1 MPVNKSAFKRY
12 LIIIRELRGASY
24 DMPLTRF
31 ALADKVNSSL
41 GNDTSAAMI
50 EKDIHTLRHD
60 SDLAFFVPIR
70 ARKLGYWIED
80 DYLLSAHIAKMWRI

>member
-12 LIIIRELRGASY
+12 LILIRELRGASY
-24 DMPLTRF
+24 EMPLSRF
-31 ALADKVNSSL
+31 ALADKINSSL
-41 GNDTSAAMI
+41 GNDISDATV

-80 DYLLSAHIAKMWRI
+80 DYLLSDHIAKSWRI

>member
-12 LIIIRELRGASY
+12 LVIIRELRGASY
-24 DMPLTRF
+24 DMPLSRF
-31 ALADKVNSSL
+31 ALADRINLFL
-41 GNDTSAAMI
+41 GNDTSAATV

-70 ARKLGYWIED
+70 ARRNGYWIED
-80 DYLLSAHIAKMWRI
+80 DYLLSEHIAKTWRI

>member
-12 LIIIRELRGASY
+12 LVIIRELRAASY
-24 DMPLTRF
+24 DQPLSRF
-31 ALADKVNSSL
+31 ALADKINSSL
-41 GNDTSAAMI
+41 GNDISAATI

-70 ARKLGYWIED
+70 ARRLGYWIDD
-80 DYLLSAHIAKMWRI
+80 DYLLSEHIAKTWRI

>member
-12 LIIIRELRGASY
+12 LVIIRELRGASY
-24 DMPLTRF
+24 DQPLTRF
-31 ALADKVNSSL
+31 ALADKINSFL

-80 DYLLSAHIAKMWRI
+80 DYLLSEHIAKTWRI

>member
-31 ALADKVNSSL
+31 ALADKVNLFL
-41 GNDTSAAMI
+41 GNDISAAMI
-50 EKDIHTLRHD
+50 EKDINTLRHD

-80 DYLLSAHIAKMWRI
+80 DYLLSEHIAKTWRI

>member
-12 LIIIRELRGASY
+12 LVIIRELRGASY
-24 DMPLTRF
+24 EMPLSRF
-31 ALADKVNSSL
+31 ALAERINYSL
-41 GNDTSAAMI
+41 GNDISAATV

-60 SDLAFFVPIR
+60 EDFAFFVPIR

-80 DYLLSAHIAKMWRI
+80 DYLLSEHIAKTWRI

>member
-1 MPVNKSAFKRY
+1 
-12 LIIIRELRGASY
+12 
-24 DMPLTRF
+24 
-31 ALADKVNSSL
+31 
-41 GNDTSAAMI
+41 MI

-80 DYLLSAHIAKMWRI
+80 NYLLSAHIAKTWRI

>member
-12 LIIIRELRGASY
+12 LVIIRELRGASY
-24 DMPLTRF
+24 DYPLTRF
-31 ALADKVNSSL
+31 ALADKVNSFL

-80 DYLLSAHIAKMWRI
+80 DYLLSEHIAKTWRI

>member
-12 LIIIRELRGASY
+12 LVIIRELRAASY
-24 DMPLTRF
+24 DHPLTRF
-31 ALADKVNSSL
+31 ALADKVNSFL
-41 GNDTSAAMI
+41 ENDTSAAMI

-80 DYLLSAHIAKMWRI
+80 EYLLSEHIAKTWRI

>member
-12 LIIIRELRGASY
+12 LVIIRELRGASY
-24 DMPLTRF
+24 DMPLSRF
-31 ALADKVNSSL
+31 ALADRINLFL
-41 GNDTSAAMI
+41 GNDTSAATV
-50 EKDIHTLRHD
+50 EKDIQTLRHD

-80 DYLLSAHIAKMWRI
+80 DYLLSEHIAKTWRI

>member
-12 LIIIRELRGASY
+12 LILIRELRGASY
-24 DMPLTRF
+24 EMPLSRF

-41 GNDTSAAMI
+41 GNDISAATV

-70 ARKLGYWIED
+70 ARNLGYWIED
-80 DYLLSAHIAKMWRI
+80 DYLLSEHIAKTWRI

>member
-12 LIIIRELRGASY
+12 LVIIRELRAASY
-24 DMPLTRF
+24 DHPLTRF
-31 ALADKVNSSL
+31 ALADKINSSL

-80 DYLLSAHIAKMWRI
+80 DYLLSDHIAKTWRI

>member
-12 LIIIRELRGASY
+12 LVIIRELRGASY
-24 DMPLTRF
+24 DMPLSRF
-31 ALADKVNSSL
+31 ALADRINSSL

-80 DYLLSAHIAKMWRI
+80 EYLLSEHIAKTWRI

>member
-12 LIIIRELRGASY
+12 LVIIRELRAASY
-24 DMPLTRF
+24 DHPLTRF
-31 ALADKVNSSL
+31 ALADKVNSFL
-41 GNDTSAAMI
+41 GNDISAATV

-70 ARKLGYWIED
+70 ARRLGYWIDD
-80 DYLLSAHIAKMWRI
+80 DYLLSEHIAKTWRI

>member
-12 LIIIRELRGASY
+12 LVIIRELRAASY
-24 DMPLTRF
+24 DQPLTRF

-41 GNDTSAAMI
+41 GNDTSAATI

-70 ARKLGYWIED
+70 ARNLGYWIDD
-80 DYLLSAHIAKMWRI
+80 DYLLSEHIAKTWRI

>member
-12 LIIIRELRGASY
+12 LVIIRELRGASY
-24 DMPLTRF
+24 DMPLSRF
-31 ALADKVNSSL
+31 ALADKVNSFL
-41 GNDTSAAMI
+41 GNDISAATV

-70 ARKLGYWIED
+70 ASKNGYWIED
-80 DYLLSAHIAKMWRI
+80 DYLLSEHIAKTWRI

>member
-12 LIIIRELRGASY
+12 LVIIRELRAASY
-24 DMPLTRF
+24 EMPLSRF
-31 ALADKVNSSL
+31 ALADRINSFL
-41 GNDTSAAMI
+41 GNDISAATI

-80 DYLLSAHIAKMWRI
+80 DYLLSEHIAKTWRI

>member
-1 MPVNKSAFKRY
+1 MPANKSAFKRY
-12 LIIIRELRGASY
+12 LILIRELRGASY
-24 DMPLTRF
+24 EMPLSRF
-31 ALADKVNSSL
+31 ALADKINSSL

-70 ARKLGYWIED
+70 ARRLGYWIED
-80 DYLLSAHIAKMWRI
+80 DYLLSEHIAKTWRI